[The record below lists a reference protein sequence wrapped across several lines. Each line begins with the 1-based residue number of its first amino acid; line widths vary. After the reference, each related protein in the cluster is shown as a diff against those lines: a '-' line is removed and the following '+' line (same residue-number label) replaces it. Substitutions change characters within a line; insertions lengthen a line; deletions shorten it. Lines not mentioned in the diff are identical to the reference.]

1 MTFQENTAELITLK
15 GERKRAKRQSLY
27 GLWIDYTWSTTKA
40 ALYACIYR
48 AQIDNQ
54 LNRTN
59 FPSMLYPVIPKTA
72 DSNLGK
78 SIDGG

>member
-1 MTFQENTAELITLK
+1 MNFEGNTAELFTQK
-15 GERKRAKRQSLY
+15 GMRKRAKRQSLY

-54 LNRTN
+54 LDHTS
-59 FPSMLYPVIPKTA
+59 FPSMLYPVLPKTA

-78 SIDGG
+78 